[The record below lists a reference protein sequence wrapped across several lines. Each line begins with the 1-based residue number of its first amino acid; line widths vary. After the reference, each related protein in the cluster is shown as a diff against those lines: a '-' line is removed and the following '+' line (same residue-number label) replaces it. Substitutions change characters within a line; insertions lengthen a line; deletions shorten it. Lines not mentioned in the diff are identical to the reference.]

1 MYLQNVALLACE
13 LVEGADVAAG
23 HELVGQV
30 RLAHLGGAEHE
41 HGVPGKEIGLID
53 GLCINIIYCFLVP
66 TLEYRWSCS
75 SSSWRRR
82 RLCSTG
88 GWSGQNARNG

>member
-1 MYLQNVALLACE
+1 MLACE

-41 HGVPGKEIGLID
+41 HGVPGTELG
-53 GLCINIIYCFLVP
+53 CV
-66 TLEYRWSCS
+66 
-75 SSSWRRR
+75 
-82 RLCSTG
+82 
-88 GWSGQNARNG
+88 